1 MHGGEAFTAFLPLM
15 LFAIPF
21 AIGNYFVAGR
31 MGRNKAVW
39 VVLTLIPF
47 VNFVFMYYVIYAVVL
62 YMLDRLNGIAGGPR
76 NADAA

>member
-1 MHGGEAFTAFLPLM
+1 MHGEEAFTAFLPLM

-31 MGRNKAVW
+31 HKAVW
-39 VVLTLIPF
+39 VVLTLTPF
-47 VNFVFMYYVIYAVVL
+47 VNFIFMYYVIYAVVL
-62 YMLDRLNGIAGGPR
+62 YMLGRLNGIAGGPR

>member
-1 MHGGEAFTAFLPLM
+1 MHGGESFSAFLPLM

-21 AIGNYFVAGR
+21 AIGNYFFAGR

-47 VNFVFMYYVIYAVVL
+47 VNFIFMYYVIYAVVL
-62 YMLDRLNGIAGGPR
+62 CMLDRLNGIAGGPR